1 MPARVAIFFAPGL
14 EECEGLITV
23 DLLRRAG
30 VEVDIVSISGERE
43 VVSARQAHIVCDKL
57 IEELAWDAYD
67 MLILPGGMP
76 GTTNLAACEPLC
88 AQLKAFA
95 AAGKGV
101 SAICAAPT
109 VLAGLGLLQGK
120 RATCYPD
127 MQDQLAAAGAIVV
140 ADQAVVVDG
149 NVTTSQGLGTA
160 LDFGLALVARFCGQ
174 EKADALARGV
184 VHKVL

>member
-30 VEVDIVSISGERE
+30 VEVDIVSINGERE

-57 IEELAWDAYD
+57 IGEIVWDSYD

-76 GTTNLAACEPLC
+76 GTTNLAACDELC
-88 AQLKAFA
+88 AQLRAFA
-95 AAGKGV
+95 ETGKAV

-109 VLAGLGLLQGK
+109 VLGGLGLLQGR

-127 MQDQLAAAGAIVV
+127 LQDQLAAAGAQVV
-140 ADQAVVVDG
+140 SDQAVVVDD
-149 NVTTSQGLGTA
+149 NITTSQGLGTA
-160 LDFGLALVARFCGQ
+160 IDFGLALVARFCGQ
-174 EKADALARGV
+174 DKADALARGV
-184 VHKVL
+184 VHGVL

>member
-30 VEVDIVSISGERE
+30 VEVDIVSINGERE

-57 IEELAWDAYD
+57 IGEIVWDSYD

-76 GTTNLAACEPLC
+76 GTTNLAACEELC
-88 AQLKAFA
+88 AQLRAFA
-95 AAGKGV
+95 EAGKAV

-109 VLAGLGLLQGK
+109 VLGRLGLLK
-120 RATCYPD
+120 SRRATCYPGCED
-127 MQDQLAAAGAIVV
+127 RLFAAEVID
-140 ADQAVVVDG
+140 ADTVRDG
-149 NVTTSQGLGTA
+149 NVITGRALGAAIPFA
-160 LDFGLALVARFCGQ
+160 LEVIAALEGAERAQ
-174 EKADALARGV
+174 
-184 VHKVL
+184 KVKSSIVYNH